1 MRLLAAQRFASI
13 LGTLAEGGMP
23 LPDALPLAGAG
34 TGRPSIEED
43 VAEATARIRGGESP
57 AAAIGRIPHVGP
69 ALAQWVRVGE
79 AGGCLPQMLA
89 VAAGRLR
96 ARWERLLS
104 GRLAL
109 LGPVLLALVGLF
121 VFVLALGLL
130 LPMLSVAA
138 PPA

>member
-1 MRLLAAQRFASI
+1 
-13 LGTLAEGGMP
+13 MP
-23 LPDALPLAGAG
+23 
-34 TGRPSIEED
+34 
-43 VAEATARIRGGESP
+43 V
-57 AAAIGRIPHVGP
+57 
-69 ALAQWVRVGE
+69 
-79 AGGCLPQMLA
+79 
-89 VAAGRLR
+89 RLR